1 MCIFILV
8 CTPTLV
14 LKSRLMWMEIRIIE
28 DDDDDEPE
36 PSPDLGPEPRGEL
49 SFEPIIL
56 GRNLY
61 SLDVHPM
68 IEVGTSYC

>member
-1 MCIFILV
+1 MCIFIFV

-14 LKSRLMWMEIRIIE
+14 LKSRLMWMDLRIN
-28 DDDDDEPE
+28 DDDDQPE
-36 PSPDLGPEPRGEL
+36 PSPDLDPESRGEP

-56 GRNLY
+56 GCNLY

-68 IEVGTSYC
+68 IGTSYC